1 VSFTGRSAG
10 GRRGRTDPL
19 DALILAAGLG
29 TRLGEIGRDTPKA
42 LLEVG
47 GRTMLEHVADR
58 LVRAGVDR
66 LVVNVHH
73 HADRIA
79 AFIAERDLGAE
90 VALSEERE
98 RPLETGG
105 ALLHAAPLLRRE
117 APFFVHNVDVL
128 CEADLGAL
136 YREHVDAVEGPDASG
151 AEPRPLATLVV
162 NDRETRR
169 HLLFDAW
176 GLFGRS
182 DSRKELRIEARS
194 PRGPEQ
200 ARAFAGIHVVEPAL
214 LDRITERGAFPILEM
229 YLRLASEGERILP
242 GPMGGARWME
252 IGNPDRLRAARAV
265 FAAEGDGDVPS
276 GGG

>member
-1 VSFTGRSAG
+1 V
-10 GRRGRTDPL
+10 

-29 TRLGEIGRDTPKA
+29 TRLGEIGRETPKA

-73 HADRIA
+73 HAGRIA
-79 AFIAERDLGAE
+79 AFVAERDLGAE
-90 VALSEERE
+90 VVLSEERE

-105 ALLHAAPLLRRE
+105 ALLHAAPLLRRD

-128 CEADLGAL
+128 CGADLGTL
-136 YREHVDAVEGPDASG
+136 YREHLGAGSRAAGVDGELQ
-151 AEPRPLATLVV
+151 PLATLAV
-162 NDRETRR
+162 NDRETER
-169 HLLFDAW
+169 HLLFDPW
-176 GLFGRS
+176 GLFGRT
-182 DSRKELRIEARS
+182 DSRKDLRIEARP

-214 LDRITERGAFPILEM
+214 LDRITERGAFPVLEL
-229 YLRLASEGERILP
+229 YLRLAAEGERLLP
-242 GPMGGARWME
+242 GEMGGARWME

-265 FAAEGDGDVPS
+265 LGADGSDTPS

>member
-1 VSFTGRSAG
+1 V
-10 GRRGRTDPL
+10 

-29 TRLGEIGRDTPKA
+29 TRLGEIGRETPKA

-79 AFIAERDLGAE
+79 AFVAERDLGAE

-105 ALLHAAPLLRRE
+105 ALLHAAPLLRRD

-136 YREHVDAVEGPDASG
+136 YREHFHTGGRPGNRAVDGAGDAAGS
-151 AEPRPLATLVV
+151 ELRDRRPLATLAV
-162 NDRETRR
+162 NDRETQR

-182 DSRKELRIEARS
+182 DSREGVRIEARS

-200 ARAFAGIHVVEPAL
+200 SRAFAGIHVVEPIL
-214 LDRITERGAFPILEM
+214 LDRITERGAFPILEL

-242 GPMGGARWME
+242 WSIGDARWME
-252 IGNPDRLRAARAV
+252 VGNLDRLQAARSV
-265 FAAEGDGDVPS
+265 IVAEGDGNTP
-276 GGG
+276 

>member
-1 VSFTGRSAG
+1 M
-10 GRRGRTDPL
+10 

-29 TRLGEIGRDTPKA
+29 TRLGEIGRETPKA

-73 HADRIA
+73 HADQIA
-79 AFIAERDLGAE
+79 AFLAERDLGAE
-90 VALSEERE
+90 VALSPERE

-105 ALLHAAPLLRRE
+105 ALLHAAPLLRRD

-128 CEADLGAL
+128 CEAELGVL
-136 YREHVDAVEGPDASG
+136 YREHLDAGGRQGDGATDRAVHGGGDGAVDEAS
-151 AEPRPLATLVV
+151 AELPNPRPLATLAV
-162 NDRETRR
+162 NDRTTQR
-169 HLLFDAW
+169 HLLFDTW

-182 DSRKELRIEARS
+182 DSRKALRIEART

-200 ARAFAGIHVVEPAL
+200 SWAFAGIHVVEPAL
-214 LDRITERGAFPILEM
+214 LDRISEVGAFPILEL
-229 YLRLASEGERILP
+229 YLRLVAEGERILP
-242 GPMGGARWME
+242 GSIGDARWME
-252 IGNPDRLRAARAV
+252 IGNPERLQAARAAL
-265 FAAEGDGDVPS
+265 AAEADGDIS
-276 GGG
+276 